1 MPEPVTQTVEQTVAY
16 ESTEHGANI
25 RCDGD
30 TVLFGDWSED
40 AKSMRDA
47 AVAIS
52 RYDCDAVVVGDT
64 RVVNDGTHPIK
75 DITYIIIEDDEGG
88 DFIRAT
94 SVDAIE
100 DLVNA
105 AHHLRE

>member
-1 MPEPVTQTVEQTVAY
+1 MPEKVTETVEETVGY

-30 TVLFGDWSED
+30 TVSFGDWSED
-40 AKSMRDA
+40 AESMRDA
-47 AVAIS
+47 AVAIA
-52 RYDCDAVVVGDT
+52 RYNLDAVVVGDSKL
-64 RVVNDGTHPIK
+64 VNDGIHPTK
-75 DITYIIIEDDEGG
+75 DITYIIIEDDESGN
-88 DFIRAT
+88 FIRAT

-105 AHHLRE
+105 AHHLRS